1 MIVTG
6 SRIRRVDTETPSP
19 VQMVDRA
26 DIERTGRQNISE
38 VLRGLISADNQ
49 GSIPTAFSAG
59 FASGSSAVSLRGL
72 GVNSTLVLLN
82 GRRMATYGLADDGSR
97 TFVDL
102 NVIPLEA
109 VERVEVLKDG
119 GSALYGS
126 DAVAGV
132 VNIITRERY
141 EGFSVGGS
149 YGATEFNDG
158 DAHRIHGSAGF
169 SGDNYNVFVVAE
181 QSSDDA
187 ISQANRSGYL
197 GTSNLTQF
205 GFFDNRRGAPA
216 AGLGNFD
223 VGQPAYSA
231 TTPFGVLRIPG
242 SADLYDRVDVLP
254 CNEISGQTGRCV
266 YDIVGF
272 TQIQPKQERVNI
284 LTRGTLDITPALQA
298 FTELGFFTSKV
309 EAVGTPGGVND
320 NGVFDAA
327 NPDSPITHSA
337 VLPANHPDNP
347 FGVARS
353 RFGLLTTMLGGRNG
367 KQESELVRVVAG
379 LKGDITADWNWEAG
393 VAYIEN
399 TLEDTNYGFIHFPTF
414 QSALNAGTFRFD
426 PALNSPELLRAIS
439 PELKRTAE
447 SSVELADASVSG
459 LLFNLPGGRLGIAAG
474 AEFRTE
480 KNDTPPVPFTDT
492 GDIVG
497 LGFSAFNAE
506 RDVYAAYLEVDAP
519 VHSMVDSERSGS
531 LRPLLRLRQLHDAEA
546 GREVQAVLAARP
558 ARDLCGSVPRAGAG
572 RERQQRHV
580 RLHQHR
586 HSDDRQSEPGA
597 GRSRELHVRRGLRA
611 LAEHEHFARLLPDPA
626 RERDRAGRSG
636 SGHRRPADHRR
647 AGEFAASRCGARIDA
662 VL

>member
-1 MIVTG
+1 MLPSSAIRPAVRRALAAAALAAIVMPVHAQERPKTTTEYPEEVIVTG

-242 SADLYDRVDVLP
+242 SADLYDRIDVLP

-266 YDIVGF
+266 FDLVGF
-272 TQIQPKQERVNI
+272 TQIQPKQERLNV
-284 LTRGTLDITPALQA
+284 LTSGTLDITPALQA
-298 FTELGFFTSKV
+298 YTELGFFTSKV
-309 EAVGTPGGVND
+309 EAVGTPGGVSD
-320 NGVFDAA
+320 NGVFDPA
-327 NPDSPITHSA
+327 NPATPA
-337 VLPANHPDNP
+337 VHTTPSFQPVSHPDNP
-347 FGVARS
+347 TGAAPARS
-353 RFGLLTTMLGGRNG
+353 EPADDDARRSQRHAG
-367 KQESELVRVVAG
+367 KR
-379 LKGDITADWNWEAG
+379 
-393 VAYIEN
+393 
-399 TLEDTNYGFIHFPTF
+399 
-414 QSALNAGTFRFD
+414 
-426 PALNSPELLRAIS
+426 
-439 PELKRTAE
+439 
-447 SSVELADASVSG
+447 
-459 LLFNLPGGRLGIAAG
+459 
-474 AEFRTE
+474 
-480 KNDTPPVPFTDT
+480 
-492 GDIVG
+492 
-497 LGFSAFNAE
+497 
-506 RDVYAAYLEVDAP
+506 
-519 VHSMVDSERSGS
+519 
-531 LRPLLRLRQLHDAEA
+531 
-546 GREVQAVLAARP
+546 
-558 ARDLCGSVPRAGAG
+558 SVPRH
-572 RERQQRHV
+572 RRIER
-580 RLHQHR
+580 
-586 HSDDRQSEPGA
+586 P
-597 GRSRELHVRRGLRA
+597 RSRKTGPGTPPSAYIRSELDDTNTGFIRHPPFCRPRSTTSRSASTARSTQPRCWRR
-611 LAEHEHFARLLPDPA
+611 F
-626 RERDRAGRSG
+626 
-636 SGHRRPADHRR
+636 HRRSSAHR
-647 AGEFAASRCGARIDA
+647 
-662 VL
+662 